1 MLQVNNP
8 KVFKDLR
15 KISCTSDFSK
25 LYEGFLK
32 EWILNDIHPNLDPSQ
47 YGNEAGTGTDH
58 LLLAF
63 VDKVLKLL
71 DTTENYTAV
80 IAAMV
85 DWRAAFD
92 RQDPT
97 LAINKF
103 LKLGLRPSLVQIIVS
118 YLQDRKMT
126 VKFNEKISETHD
138 LPGGGPQ
145 GTLLGGIE
153 YSVQSNDNVDFLEED
168 EKYKYVDDLSILEF
182 ICLSGLLV
190 EYDVHSHVPSDV
202 GVDQLF
208 LPSASFDTQSHLGRI
223 SSWTDENLMQLNEE
237 KSSYMIFSRSIEN
250 FATRLTLNNIKL
262 EQLHD
267 VRLLGVIIQDD
278 LKWDSN
284 TADVCK
290 RAFARLSMITKLKYV
305 GVSKEDL
312 LDVYCLYVR
321 SLLEYCCVV
330 WHSALTK
337 EQTADLERV
346 QKISLKI
353 ILGDE
358 YSEYKSALN
367 QCNLETLSNRREKR
381 CLKFGLKATKH
392 PKHQKLFPLN
402 EEIDLELRDVEKY
415 HVNFARTSTYKK
427 SSIPYIQRLLNKHHI
442 KKLP

>member
-1 MLQVNNP
+1 M
-8 KVFKDLR
+8 
-15 KISCTSDFSK
+15 
-25 LYEGFLK
+25 
-32 EWILNDIHPNLDPSQ
+32 
-47 YGNEAGTGTDH
+47 
-58 LLLAF
+58 
-63 VDKVLKLL
+63 
-71 DTTENYTAV
+71 
-80 IAAMV
+80 
-85 DWRAAFD
+85 
-92 RQDPT
+92 
-97 LAINKF
+97 
-103 LKLGLRPSLVQIIVS
+103 
-118 YLQDRKMT
+118 
-126 VKFNEKISETHD
+126 
-138 LPGGGPQ
+138 
-145 GTLLGGIE
+145 
-153 YSVQSNDNVDFLEED
+153 DFLEED

-190 EYDVHSHVPSDV
+190 EYDVHSHVPSNV

-223 SSWTDENLMQLNEE
+223 SSWTAENLMQLNEE
-237 KSSYMIFSRSIEN
+237 KSNYMILSRSIEN
-250 FATRLTLNNIKL
+250 FATRLTLNSIKL

-305 GVSKEDL
+305 GVRKEDL

-337 EQTADLERV
+337 EQTTDLERV
-346 QKISLKI
+346 QKTSLKI

-367 QCNLETLSNRREKR
+367 QCILERLSNRREKR

-402 EEIDLELRDVEKY
+402 QEIDLELRDVEKY